1 MRPRHAP
8 RKRERERRRD
18 RFLRLRLEVVGDR
31 NGADQIEP
39 KKENRM
45 NTLTDSQRILLEG
58 MLRRGSLTEYERG
71 QVAAWKL
78 RTTEQSDRALL
89 DQVAGLEVK

>member
-1 MRPRHAP
+1 
-8 RKRERERRRD
+8 
-18 RFLRLRLEVVGDR
+18 
-31 NGADQIEP
+31 
-39 KKENRM
+39 M